1 MYNNDAQRCLTGE
14 VRLSYANLDKPRQP
28 QGGVGD
34 AKYSATLLIPKT
46 DTATIA
52 DFRAAIQAAA
62 QVGAGTLWGGI
73 VPPNL
78 DSIIH
83 DGDGVRPS
91 GIPFGDECHGCWVIT
106 ASSKNKPQVVG
117 QDNINVEL
125 APQDIYSG
133 MYARVTVRFYP
144 FNTAGKRGVGCG
156 LGNVMKT
163 RDGEPLSAVHLPHLI
178 SPVSAMPWL
187 PLPLLCSRAGRR
199 QTLCRLPLRLCPRTS
214 SLTPRLP
221 RTRHRGTALHRCML
235 LAAL

>member
-14 VRLSYANLDKPRQP
+14 VRLSYVNLDKPRQP

-62 QVGAGTLWGGI
+62 QIGAGTLWGGI
-73 VPPNL
+73 IPPNL

-117 QDNINVEL
+117 QDNINV
-125 APQDIYSG
+125 
-133 MYARVTVRFYP
+133 
-144 FNTAGKRGVGCG
+144 
-156 LGNVMKT
+156 
-163 RDGEPLSAVHLPHLI
+163 I
-178 SPVSAMPWL
+178 SIHA
-187 PLPLLCSRAGRR
+187 
-199 QTLCRLPLRLCPRTS
+199 
-214 SLTPRLP
+214 
-221 RTRHRGTALHRCML
+221 L
-235 LAAL
+235 LAESDPILTWLFKHKIISIHALLAESDFSRTVSFSA

>member
-14 VRLSYANLDKPRQP
+14 VRLSYVSLDKPRQP

-52 DFRAAIQAAA
+52 DFRSAIQAAA
-62 QVGAGTLWGGI
+62 QIGAGTLWGGI
-73 VPPNL
+73 IPPNL

-106 ASSKNKPQVVG
+106 ASTKNKPQVVG

-163 RDGEPLSAVHLPHLI
+163 RDGELLSGGASAAADFAGVGNAVAPAAPMQQGWPQATPTPTAASAAPVYQPPYSAPAANPAPWNGAVNPLTGNP
-178 SPVSAMPWL
+178 M
-187 PLPLLCSRAGRR
+187 
-199 QTLCRLPLRLCPRTS
+199 
-214 SLTPRLP
+214 
-221 RTRHRGTALHRCML
+221 
-235 LAAL
+235 